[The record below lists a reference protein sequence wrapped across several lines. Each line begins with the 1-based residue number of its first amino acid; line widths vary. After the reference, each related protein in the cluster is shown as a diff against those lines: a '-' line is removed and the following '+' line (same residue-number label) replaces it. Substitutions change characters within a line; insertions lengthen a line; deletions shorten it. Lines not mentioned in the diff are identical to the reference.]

1 MQTTSRLIFADLSH
15 AFAYAMLKR
24 LHVGRLAYS
33 LHDRVDIQPIN
44 YVFDDGWIVGRTQV
58 GSKLSTLTHNP
69 WCAFEVDDVRGLF
82 DWDSVVARGSFHI
95 LDPEQG
101 SVDRYRR
108 ALTVPRPDRIC
119 LWAWSARRV
128 WARRWSLPVS
138 GWSATL
144 RSSGNTPWYSSRPH
158 H

>member
-1 MQTTSRLIFADLSH
+1 MQTKSRLIFADLSH
-15 AFAYAMLKR
+15 TFAYAMLKR
-24 LHVGRLAYS
+24 LHVGRIAYS
-33 LHDRVDIQPIN
+33 LHDRVDIQPVN

-95 LDPEQG
+95 LDPEEG

-108 ALTVPRPDRIC
+108 ALTVLRELIPGTMSADDPAPERSILFGVHVDEMTGR
-119 LWAWSARRV
+119 SAR
-128 WARRWSLPVS
+128 
-138 GWSATL
+138 T
-144 RSSGNTPWYSSRPH
+144 
-158 H
+158 

>member
-33 LHDRVDIQPIN
+33 LHDRVDIQPVN

-108 ALTVPRPDRIC
+108 ALTVLRELIPGTLTADDPAPERSILFGVHVDEMTGR
-119 LWAWSARRV
+119 SAR
-128 WARRWSLPVS
+128 
-138 GWSATL
+138 T
-144 RSSGNTPWYSSRPH
+144 
-158 H
+158 

>member
-33 LHDRVDIQPIN
+33 LHDRVDIQPVN

-108 ALTVPRPDRIC
+108 ALAVLRELIPGTMSADDPAPERSILFGVHVDEMTGR
-119 LWAWSARRV
+119 SAR
-128 WARRWSLPVS
+128 
-138 GWSATL
+138 T
-144 RSSGNTPWYSSRPH
+144 
-158 H
+158 